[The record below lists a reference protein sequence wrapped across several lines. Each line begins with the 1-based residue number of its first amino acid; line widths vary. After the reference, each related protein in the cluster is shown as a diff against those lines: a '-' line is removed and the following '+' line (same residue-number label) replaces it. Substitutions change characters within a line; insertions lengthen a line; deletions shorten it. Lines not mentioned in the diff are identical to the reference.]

1 MAKKSKRARA
11 KHRARAVNRAQV
23 ESSQQPEPVP
33 AEVPSLTQASLK
45 VQTSK
50 DQDSTSRYQHVVPEM
65 KRIGIIAGA
74 MILVLIIL
82 SFILG

>member
-11 KHRARAVNRAQV
+11 KHRAREANRAQV
-23 ESSQQPEPVP
+23 GLSQQPESSP
-33 AEVPSLTQASLK
+33 AEVPLPTQASPK

-50 DQDSTSRYQHVVPEM
+50 VPDSTGRYQHVIPEI

-74 MILVLIIL
+74 MILVLMIL

>member
-1 MAKKSKRARA
+1 MPKKSKRARA

-23 ESSQQPEPVP
+23 ERSQRPEPVP
-33 AEVPSLTQASLK
+33 AEVPSQTQASLK
-45 VQTSK
+45 AQPSK
-50 DQDSTSRYQHVVPEM
+50 DQDSTSRYQHVIPEM

-74 MILVLIIL
+74 MIVVLIVL